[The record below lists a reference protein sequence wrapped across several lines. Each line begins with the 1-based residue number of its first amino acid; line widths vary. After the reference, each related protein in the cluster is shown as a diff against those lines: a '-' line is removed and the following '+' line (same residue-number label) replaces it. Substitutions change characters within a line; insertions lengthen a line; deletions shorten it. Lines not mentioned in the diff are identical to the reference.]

1 METDSLEMTHDS
13 DVRCVAAVVTGTCC
27 QCCSGVSGDWPG
39 CWVELDL
46 LDQLVPV
53 QLQLLPGRGRLGED
67 STGQV
72 EVVQVETV
80 MDRNSLGQVPVM
92 ATGHC

>member
-1 METDSLEMTHDS
+1 M
-13 DVRCVAAVVTGTCC
+13 
-27 QCCSGVSGDWPG
+27 
-39 CWVELDL
+39 ELDL

-53 QLQLLPGRGRLGED
+53 QLQLLLGRGRLGED
-67 STGQV
+67 STSQV